1 MGNGWCV
8 DQRRAPVRRAPLK
21 VGSAPGR
28 LLVSVTTMS
37 TLSLASL
44 RPLARF
50 SRDAA
55 ASSAFGAIPVGRL
68 HGRQALALVAAS
80 AALGAA
86 GTFLGLRAAARART
100 AAPDGWMPWA
110 AHAQAAPAVP
120 AETAGDAATS
130 RKGEDLRTLL
140 RRSAIAAVAGTV
152 SGGATAI
159 GVLADRRMEAFFT
172 DRGARHPRLAVGL
185 SQGIGYAGLFALLEA
200 VVDAQES
207 PGSPGGDS

>member
-1 MGNGWCV
+1 MPTLAL
-8 DQRRAPVRRAPLK
+8 AP
-21 VGSAPGR
+21 
-28 LLVSVTTMS
+28 
-37 TLSLASL
+37 L
-44 RPLARF
+44 RPLSQFA
-50 SRDAA
+50 RDAA
-55 ASSAFGAIPVGRL
+55 AYSAFGAIPVGRL

-80 AALGAA
+80 AALGG

-110 AHAQAAPAVP
+110 AYAQAAPAVP

-152 SGGATAI
+152 SGGATVI